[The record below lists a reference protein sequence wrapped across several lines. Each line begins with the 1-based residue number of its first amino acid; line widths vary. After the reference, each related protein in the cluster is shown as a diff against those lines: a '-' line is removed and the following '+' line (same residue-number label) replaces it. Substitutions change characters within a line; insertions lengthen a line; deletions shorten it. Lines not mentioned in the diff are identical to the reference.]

1 MQFLAGD
8 SLVEN
13 VAVDSDFD
21 GVCVGEPDGVFA
33 VLSET
38 AKHPL
43 YLIEESCCRVV
54 VHALLQNFVAGDCVF
69 EEGVD
74 ELEREEMG
82 GWQAVFVCGTQQQNF
97 ID

>member
-1 MQFLAGD
+1 VHFLAGD
-8 SLVEN
+8 GLVES

-21 GVCVGEPDGVFA
+21 GVCAGEPDGVFA

-43 YLIEESCCRVV
+43 YLIEDSCCRVA

-82 GWQAVFVCGTQQQNF
+82 DWQAVFVFGTQQQNS